1 MLKKSDYVLFNTYVY
16 FHLHDFYSLFEYRA
30 KGVSIVWFIRWFLS
44 FIFITFQLFLLFFDA
59 FKVCISIMYHNK
71 SRQQFYKAR
80 RMWSKNE
87 WKSNQALWG
96 LGMKY
101 RMRET
106 ARWDFNY
113 FSLKKNTYIVRRFKY
128 WELYIRQF
136 VNIRIWIRVFKNRP
150 NTYPFLPQRSPNL
163 PLIYDVGKMR

>member
-1 MLKKSDYVLFNTYVY
+1 MLFNTYVY

-30 KGVSIVWFIRWFLS
+30 KGVSIVWFIRWFFS

-59 FKVCISIMYHNK
+59 FKVCISIMDHNK

-106 ARWDFNY
+106 ARWNFNY
-113 FSLKKNTYIVRRFKY
+113 FSLKKIHILS
-128 WELYIRQF
+128 EDL
-136 VNIRIWIRVFKNRP
+136 NIGNFISGSSSISEFESESSK
-150 NTYPFLPQRSPNL
+150 T
-163 PLIYDVGKMR
+163 D